1 VKFVIACS
9 MALVVLL
16 AWTSP
21 PAAVEDMG
29 LITGG
34 EKGTYYQFGL
44 DLQKLVKP
52 AGINLN
58 VFPSKGSIENVYA
71 VYQRPGIP
79 MGIVQSDVLAFVARV
94 QTDPVLQRIAKKT
107 QMVFPLYN
115 EEIHLLG
122 KKGIADFDDL
132 AGRKV
137 AVGRDGS
144 GTYLTARLLFKL
156 SEVAPAEMVP
166 IDTGEALAELKAGR
180 IDAMFYVAGYPVK
193 LLKEDVTDKD
203 GLVLIPI
210 TNKSVLEFYPQAEIP
225 AGTYPWQTTA
235 INTAAVKAVLVS
247 FDFRR
252 RDCENVGR
260 FAQLMSRGLPAEDRP
275 REVEGGR
282 LQLSAPRL
290 GAVRLRPEGSRQD
303 RAGGHDAGAG
313 AHLAESRLRRD
324 QGRARPVGS
333 IATRLVGASE
343 PSRIRRRRGAAGTRS
358 RRPPSPTRESSGS
371 TPRESS
377 PPRPS
382 GRPTSAESPRRP

>member
-1 VKFVIACS
+1 VKIVVACS

-107 QMVFPLYN
+107 KMVFPLYN

-252 RDCENVGR
+252 RDCDNIGR
-260 FAQLMSRGLPAEDRP
+260 FAQLMSRGLDSLQKNGHAKWKAVDFNYPLRGWEQYDCVRKALGKTGPAATTPGPARSSQNPVFD
-275 REVEGGR
+275 
-282 LQLSAPRL
+282 AIK
-290 GAVRLRPEGSRQD
+290 GAL
-303 RAGGHDAGAG
+303 
-313 AHLAESRLRRD
+313 D
-324 QGRARPVGS
+324 Q
-333 IATRLVGASE
+333 
-343 PSRIRRRRGAAGTRS
+343 
-358 RRPPSPTRESSGS
+358 
-371 TPRESS
+371 
-377 PPRPS
+377 
-382 GRPTSAESPRRP
+382 